1 MLYAL
6 FPSDFVIFLSPG
18 VCGVANKK
26 LFITIV
32 SMIEEQNK
40 HDQGVKADE
49 PCKHELI
56 LEGIL

>member
-1 MLYAL
+1 M
-6 FPSDFVIFLSPG
+6 SPG
-18 VCGVANKK
+18 VCGVGDKK

-40 HDQGVKADE
+40 HYQGVKADK

-56 LEGIL
+56 FEGIL